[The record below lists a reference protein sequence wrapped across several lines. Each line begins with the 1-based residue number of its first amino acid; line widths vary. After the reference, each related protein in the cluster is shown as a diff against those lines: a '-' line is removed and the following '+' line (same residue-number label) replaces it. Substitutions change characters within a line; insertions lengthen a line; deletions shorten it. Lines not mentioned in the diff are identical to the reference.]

1 MSITEMR
8 ETMTDYYT
16 TEELKERGWTN
27 SIIKQHLGRPDE
39 SRANSQGRLR
49 SKIKLF
55 AVDRVHELE
64 GGKAK
69 ADLEKIS
76 EARDLARRALML
88 KKRKTQG

>member
-1 MSITEMR
+1 
-8 ETMTDYYT
+8 MTDYYT
-16 TEELKERGWTN
+16 TTDLKERGWTD
-27 SIIKQHLGRPDE
+27 SIVKQHLGKPDGV
-39 SRANSQGRLR
+39 RANPQGRLR
-49 SKIKLF
+49 AKIKLF

-76 EARDLARRALML
+76 DVRDLARRALML

>member
-1 MSITEMR
+1 
-8 ETMTDYYT
+8 MTDYYT
-16 TEELKERGWTN
+16 TADLKEHGWTD
-27 SIIKQHLGRPDE
+27 SIIKQHLGKPDRVRP
-39 SRANSQGRLR
+39 NPQGRLR

-76 EARDLARRALML
+76 EARDLAKRALML
-88 KKRKTQG
+88 KQRKTQG

>member
-1 MSITEMR
+1 MQVVKA
-8 ETMTDYYT
+8 MTDYYT
-16 TEELKERGWTN
+16 TEELKERGWMD
-27 SIIKQHLGRPDE
+27 SIIKQHLGKPDDT
-39 SRANSQGRLR
+39 RADPHGRLR
-49 SKIKLF
+49 TRIKLF

-64 GGKAK
+64 SGKAK